1 MYSHNNGRMIV
12 AQSHNDYLQVMAD
25 CGLVGATLLVLFLGL
40 LYRSMHGALRV
51 EDQQMAG
58 VALACS
64 AGLIGILVHSLV
76 DFNLQIPSN
85 ALLFLFLSVVL
96 SNVPAAAPRRSRVDY
111 IRQVEQ
117 NAPVPIIVGA

>member
-1 MYSHNNGRMIV
+1 MIV
-12 AQSHNDYLQVMAD
+12 AQSHNDYLQVIAD
-25 CGLVGATLLVLFLGL
+25 CGLVGAILIVLFLGL
-40 LYRSMHGALRV
+40 LYRAMQGALRV

-85 ALLFLFLSVVL
+85 ALLFLFMSVVL
-96 SNVPAAAPRRSRVDY
+96 SNVPAAAPRRSRVDH
-111 IRQVEQ
+111 IRQVDQ
-117 NAPVPIIVGA
+117 KAPVPVIVGA